1 MQLAELTVRGFAD
14 LLGSDAP
21 APGGGSAAAL
31 AGALGA
37 ALTAMVGSLTVGR
50 KKYAEFDGLARETLE
65 KARDLEHRFLDV
77 MERDTEAFNAV
88 SAVFLLFSL
97 MAVGYFLGV
106 FGWMGSGE
114 KKFLSRFVVN
124 IAVPCN
130 CLVGLLNNL
139 KHEDL
144 ARAGQMMVFTVSSIV
159 LTLALSALA
168 ATLLRLPRSRWGVF
182 VPMAGLSNVLFVG
195 LPLCTQLFGEVCV
208 PYVMVYYL
216 SNTIFTQSL
225 AVVLIERAGSQPG
238 KGGSLAHRMLD
249 MLRKPPIVGMAVSI
263 VLLVLGL
270 RPPELVMRFASQ
282 ISGSVTPLALI
293 YCGYIVYEVGLKN
306 LRFLQGMP
314 TMLVIR
320 LIVSPL
326 ICAAFCLLGGVS
338 GLAMRVFIVESAL
351 PVVSQ
356 ITVMAGAYGAD
367 EEYAATGACLSM
379 LGCFFTIPVLML
391 ILS

>member
-1 MQLAELTVRGFAD
+1 M
-14 LLGSDAP
+14 
-21 APGGGSAAAL
+21 
-31 AGALGA
+31 
-37 ALTAMVGSLTVGR
+37 
-50 KKYAEFDGLARETLE
+50 AEFL
-65 KARDLEHRFLDV
+65 
-77 MERDTEAFNAV
+77 NAV

-144 ARAGQMMVFTVSSIV
+144 ARAGQMMVFTVGGIV

-168 ATLLRLPRSRWGVF
+168 ATLLQLPRSRWGVF

-195 LPLCTQLFGEVCV
+195 LPLCTQLFGEVCI

-225 AVVLIERAGSQPG
+225 AVVLIERAGSRPG
-238 KGGSLAHRMLD
+238 KGGGLAHRMLD

-306 LRFLQGMP
+306 LRFLRGMP
-314 TMLVIR
+314 TMLIIR
-320 LIVSPL
+320 LIISPL
-326 ICAAFCLLGGVS
+326 ICAAFCTLGGVS

-379 LGCFFTIPVLML
+379 LGCFLTIPVLMV

>member
-1 MQLAELTVRGFAD
+1 M
-14 LLGSDAP
+14 
-21 APGGGSAAAL
+21 
-31 AGALGA
+31 
-37 ALTAMVGSLTVGR
+37 
-50 KKYAEFDGLARETLE
+50 AEFL
-65 KARDLEHRFLDV
+65 
-77 MERDTEAFNAV
+77 NAV

-144 ARAGQMMVFTVSSIV
+144 ARAGQMM
-159 LTLALSALA
+159 LLSALA

-320 LIVSPL
+320 LIISPL
-326 ICAAFCLLGGVS
+326 ICAAFCMLGGVS

>member
-1 MQLAELTVRGFAD
+1 M
-14 LLGSDAP
+14 
-21 APGGGSAAAL
+21 
-31 AGALGA
+31 
-37 ALTAMVGSLTVGR
+37 
-50 KKYAEFDGLARETLE
+50 AEFL
-65 KARDLEHRFLDV
+65 
-77 MERDTEAFNAV
+77 NAV

-144 ARAGQMMVFTVSSIV
+144 ARAGQMMVFTVGGIV

-168 ATLLRLPRSRWGVF
+168 ATLLQLPRSRWGVF

-195 LPLCTQLFGEVCV
+195 LPLCTQLFGEVCIT
-208 PYVMVYYL
+208 YVMVYYL

-225 AVVLIERAGSQPG
+225 AVVLIERAGSRPG
-238 KGGSLAHRMLD
+238 KGGGLAHRMLD

-306 LRFLQGMP
+306 LRFLRGMP
-314 TMLVIR
+314 TMLIIR
-320 LIVSPL
+320 LIISPL
-326 ICAAFCLLGGVS
+326 ICAAFCTLGGVS

-379 LGCFFTIPVLML
+379 LGCFLTIPVLMV

>member
-1 MQLAELTVRGFAD
+1 M
-14 LLGSDAP
+14 
-21 APGGGSAAAL
+21 
-31 AGALGA
+31 
-37 ALTAMVGSLTVGR
+37 
-50 KKYAEFDGLARETLE
+50 AEF
-65 KARDLEHRFLDV
+65 
-77 MERDTEAFNAV
+77 FNAV

-144 ARAGQMMVFTVSSIV
+144 ARAGQMMVFTVGGIV

-168 ATLLRLPRSRWGVF
+168 ATLLQLPRSRWGVF

-195 LPLCTQLFGEVCV
+195 LPLCTQLFGEVCI

-225 AVVLIERAGSQPG
+225 AVVLIERAGSRPG
-238 KGGSLAHRMLD
+238 KGGGLAHRMLD
-249 MLRKPPIVGMAVSI
+249 MLRKPPIMGIAVSI

-306 LRFLQGMP
+306 LRFLRGMP
-314 TMLVIR
+314 TMLIIR
-320 LIVSPL
+320 LIISPL
-326 ICAAFCLLGGVS
+326 ICAAFCTLGGVS